1 MIKLTQHQSIT
12 SSNNKKR
19 PKIKN
24 MLVAMQYYRQ
34 QKIAFNSWEGNTT
47 MAKI

>member
-24 MLVAMQYYRQ
+24 MLVAMQCYRQ
-34 QKIAFNSWEGNTT
+34 QKIAFTSWERNTT